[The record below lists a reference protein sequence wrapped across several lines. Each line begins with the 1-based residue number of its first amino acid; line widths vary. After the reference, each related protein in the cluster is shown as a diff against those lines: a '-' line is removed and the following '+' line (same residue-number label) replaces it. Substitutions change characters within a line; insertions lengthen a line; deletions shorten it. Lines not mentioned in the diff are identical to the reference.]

1 MFGGAIAALEVVT
14 ALDVEQRRE
23 NNGGGNNGR
32 TENSAFEVASVLDG
46 ALELLAG
53 EVTRAVNAAE
63 VRTVDDRGGSRTVD
77 HRHSGNK
84 LKMLQRTNQMN
95 RWFDGSFYLPFL
107 KLISKSALLL

>member
-1 MFGGAIAALEVVT
+1 MVKVRSVVFRGAIAALEVVT
-14 ALDVEQRRE
+14 ALDVVQRRE

-32 TENSAFEVASVLDG
+32 TESSAAEIASVLDG

-53 EVTRAVNAAE
+53 EVTRAGNDAV

-84 LKMLQRTNQMN
+84 LKCFNEPN
-95 RWFDGSFYLPFL
+95 ES
-107 KLISKSALLL
+107 LL

>member
-1 MFGGAIAALEVVT
+1 MNAANVQGMMVKIRSVVFGGAIAALEVVT

-23 NNGGGNNGR
+23 NNGR
-32 TENSAFEVASVLDG
+32 TESSATEVASVLDG

-53 EVTRAVNAAE
+53 EVTRAGNAAA

-84 LKMLQRTNQMN
+84 LKCFNEPN
-95 RWFDGSFYLPFL
+95 ES
-107 KLISKSALLL
+107 LL